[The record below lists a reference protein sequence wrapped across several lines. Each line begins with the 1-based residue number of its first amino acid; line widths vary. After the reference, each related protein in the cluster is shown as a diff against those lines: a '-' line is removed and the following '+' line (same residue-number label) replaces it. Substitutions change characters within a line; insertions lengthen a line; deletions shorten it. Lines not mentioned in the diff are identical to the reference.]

1 MSTPATKTVT
11 ATRANSHEA
20 REKTAAA
27 LFLAPNFLGFLVFT
41 SLPVLAAVLL
51 SLTEWD
57 PVAAPIE
64 QIRFVGFSNFIYLLG
79 FHREAG
85 VLVANDPD
93 FWMFTGNTLFMM
105 AAIPVTLFCALL
117 LAMALNQKLRGVT
130 FLRAAFFTPSIAAGV
145 GTMIL
150 WVWIYNPQ
158 YGLINSA
165 LSTLGITGPNWLQ
178 DYYWAKPALMLMSI
192 VTAMGGTG
200 MVIYLAALQDVPQ
213 ELYEAALMDG
223 ASSWARFRHVTV
235 PVLKP
240 VTFFLLVMG
249 VIDGFQGGF
258 DIAYVMTKGG
268 PDGATTTL
276 GYYVWSEA
284 FRFFHMGYA
293 AAIAVVM
300 FALISVVALA
310 LWRFGGEAAPSG

>member
-1 MSTPATKTVT
+1 MSTRSRKT
-11 ATRANSHEA
+11 RRESSSEA
-20 REKTAAA
+20 TAAA
-27 LFLAPNFLGFLVFT
+27 LFLAPNFLGFLFFT
-41 SLPVLAAVLL
+41 SLPVLAAIAL

-57 PVAAPIE
+57 PVAEPIE
-64 QIRFVGFSNFIYLLG
+64 KIHFVGLANFVYLLG

-85 VLVANDPD
+85 ALVANDPD
-93 FWMFTGNTLFMM
+93 FWTFTGNTLFMM
-105 AAIPVTLFCALL
+105 LAIPVTLFCSLMLAL
-117 LAMALNQKLRGVT
+117 ALNQKLRGVT

-158 YGLINSA
+158 YGLINGA
-165 LSTLGITGPNWLQ
+165 LSSLGIVGPNWLQ
-178 DYYWAKPALMLMSI
+178 DYFWAKPALMLMGI
-192 VTAMGGTG
+192 VTAMGGTS
-200 MVIYLAALQDVPQ
+200 MVIYLAALQDVPA
-213 ELYEAALMDG
+213 ELYEAAVMDG
-223 ASSWARFRHVTV
+223 ASPWEQLRYVTV

-300 FALISVVALA
+300 FALISIMALL
-310 LWRFGGEAAPSG
+310 LWRFSGEAVRGSG

>member
-1 MSTPATKTVT
+1 MSTLSRKSQRKGKSEA
-11 ATRANSHEA
+11 AHEK
-20 REKTAAA
+20 RAAA

-41 SLPVLAAVLL
+41 SLPVLAAIAL

-57 PVAAPIE
+57 PVAEPLNK
-64 QIRFVGFSNFIYLLG
+64 IRFVGLSNFIYLLG
-79 FHREAG
+79 FQRENG
-85 VLVANDPD
+85 GWVANDPD

-105 AAIPVTLFCALL
+105 MAIPVTLFCSLL
-117 LAMALNQKLRGVT
+117 LALALNQRLRGLT

-165 LSTLGITGPNWLQ
+165 LASLGIVGPNWLQ
-178 DYYWAKPALMLMSI
+178 DYFWAKPALMLMGI
-192 VTAMGGTG
+192 VTAMGGTS
-200 MVIYLAALQDVPQ
+200 MVVYLAALQDVPQ
-213 ELYEAALMDG
+213 ELYEAAVMDG
-223 ASSWARFRHVTV
+223 ASPLARFRHVTI

-300 FALISVVALA
+300 FALISLVALV
-310 LWRFGGEAAPSG
+310 LWRLGGDEARSSG

>member
-1 MSTPATKTVT
+1 MSTSIRKAK
-11 ATRANSHEA
+11 
-20 REKTAAA
+20 REERRESGAAA
-27 LFLAPNFLGFLVFT
+27 FFLAPNFLGFLVFT
-41 SLPVLAAVLL
+41 SLPVLAAILL

-57 PVAAPIE
+57 PVAQPLE
-64 QIRFVGFSNFIYLLG
+64 KIRFVGLSNFTYLLG
-79 FHREAG
+79 FHRENGAW
-85 VLVANDPD
+85 LANDPD

-105 AAIPVTLFCALL
+105 LAIPVTLFCSLL
-117 LAMALNQKLRGVT
+117 LALGLNQKLRGVT

-165 LSTLGITGPNWLQ
+165 LSTLGIVGPNWLQ
-178 DYYWAKPALMLMSI
+178 DYYWAKPALMLMGI
-192 VTAMGGTG
+192 VTTMGGTA
-200 MVIYLAALQDVPQ
+200 MVVYLAALQDVPQ
-213 ELYEAALMDG
+213 ELYEAAEMDG
-223 ASSWARFRHVTV
+223 ASAWDKFRHVTI
-235 PVLKP
+235 PVLRP

-300 FALISVVALA
+300 FALISLVALL
-310 LWRFGGEAAPSG
+310 LWRFGGEGARAGV

>member
-1 MSTPATKTVT
+1 MSIQASKK
-11 ATRANSHEA
+11 SS
-20 REKTAAA
+20 RESAAEKKAAA

-41 SLPVLAAVLL
+41 SLPVLAALAL

-57 PVAAPIE
+57 PVAEPLEKIH
-64 QIRFVGFSNFIYLLG
+64 FVGFSNFVYLLG
-79 FHREAG
+79 FHREEGA
-85 VLVANDPD
+85 LVANDPD
-93 FWMFTGNTLFMM
+93 FWMFAANTLFMM
-105 AAIPVTLFCALL
+105 LAIPVMLFCSLL
-117 LAMALNQKLRGVT
+117 LALALNQKLRGVT

-158 YGLINSA
+158 YGLINNA
-165 LSTLGITGPNWLQ
+165 LGALGIAGPNWLQ
-178 DYYWAKPALMLMSI
+178 DYYWAKPALMLMCV
-192 VTAMGGTG
+192 VTAMGGTS
-200 MVIYLAALQDVPQ
+200 MVVYLAALQDVPR

-223 ASSWARFRHVTV
+223 ATPWEKFRYVTV

-240 VTFFLLVMG
+240 VTFFLLVIG

-300 FALISVVALA
+300 FALISCFALL
-310 LWRFGGEAAPSG
+310 LWRFGGEAARSGV